1 MSYNATKCIE
11 IAEKYFVSLF
21 HFIQENSNDL
31 IIKEQEKALT
41 LTVEILKQLLNIDFQ
56 EKLLTV
62 YYKDLINAWKEL
74 RVIQYHMENRLIC
87 SNVNQSNVMEE
98 QVLIGLFKD
107 YLSMIYILLKIDVY
121 DISECLQNILSW
133 VEEYE
138 YKCSRNIIIFYVKFI
153 LK

>member
-1 MSYNATKCIE
+1 M
-11 IAEKYFVSLF
+11 
-21 HFIQENSNDL
+21 
-31 IIKEQEKALT
+31 IIKEQEKTLA
-41 LTVEILKQLLNIDFQ
+41 LTVEIIKQLLNIDFQ

-74 RVIQYHMENRLIC
+74 RVIQHHMENRLIC
-87 SNVNQSNVMEE
+87 SNELSNIIMRE

-107 YLSMIYILLKIDVY
+107 YLSMIYILLKIDVD

-138 YKCSRNIIIFYVKFI
+138 YKCVHVI
-153 LK
+153 